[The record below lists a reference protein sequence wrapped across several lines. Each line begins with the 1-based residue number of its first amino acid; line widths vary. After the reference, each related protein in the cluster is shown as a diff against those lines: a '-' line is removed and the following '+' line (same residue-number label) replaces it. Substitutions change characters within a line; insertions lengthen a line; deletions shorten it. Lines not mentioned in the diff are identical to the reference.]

1 VFCLKYLL
9 IFQQI
14 KFPNTKHQIQNNKG
28 ETGFMSIL
36 EVKEL
41 SRYFGGLA
49 AIDNLNLNIQKDE
62 IRGIIG
68 PNGAGKTT
76 LFNVISGVYQPTSGQ
91 IFYMKGKRIDGLA
104 SNKIAAMGLVRTFQH
119 TAIYH
124 DFTVLR
130 NVNVARHL
138 HAKENIFSM
147 LAGTAK
153 KMEEENIKKAL
164 EIVEFMGLGQLKNEL
179 AANLPHGHQRMLGV
193 AIALA
198 CQPKVLLLD
207 EPLTGMTP
215 TEKAQ
220 MIDLIR
226 KVHQQGITILMVEHD
241 MKSVMEL
248 CTYISVLD
256 FGKLLVEGT
265 PAEIQND
272 EAVIAAYLGTEDI
285 TDLGGEKVAT

>member
-1 VFCLKYLL
+1 
-9 IFQQI
+9 
-14 KFPNTKHQIQNNKG
+14 
-28 ETGFMSIL
+28 MSIL
-36 EVKEL
+36 EVKGL

-49 AIDNLNLNIQKDE
+49 ALNNLNLTIQEDE
-62 IRGIIG
+62 VRGIIG

-76 LFNVISGVYQPTSGQ
+76 LFNVLSGVYKPTSGQ
-91 IFYMKGKRIDGLA
+91 VFYMKGKRIDGLA
-104 SNKIAAMGLVRTFQH
+104 SNKIAEMGLVRTFQH

-138 HAKENIFSM
+138 HAGVNIFNM
-147 LAGTAK
+147 FTGTAK
-153 KMEEENIKKAL
+153 KMEDENVKKTL
-164 EIVEFMGLGQLKNEL
+164 EIVEFMGLGHLKNEL

-198 CQPKVLLLD
+198 CEPKVLLLD
-207 EPLTGMTP
+207 EPLAGMTP

-248 CTYISVLD
+248 CDYISVLD
-256 FGKLLVEGT
+256 FGTLLVEGA

-272 EAVIAAYLGTEDI
+272 ETVITAYLGTEDI
-285 TDLGGEKVAT
+285 TSFGGEKVAT

>member
-1 VFCLKYLL
+1 
-9 IFQQI
+9 
-14 KFPNTKHQIQNNKG
+14 
-28 ETGFMSIL
+28 MSIL
-36 EVKEL
+36 DVKGV
-41 SRYFGGLA
+41 SKYFGGLA
-49 AIDNLNLNIQKDE
+49 ALSNLNLTIQEGE

-76 LFNVISGVYQPTSGQ
+76 LFNVICGVYRPTSGQ
-91 IFYMKGKRIDGLA
+91 IFYMKDKRFDGLA
-104 SNKIAAMGLVRTFQH
+104 TSKIAEMGIVRTFQR
-119 TAIYH
+119 TAIYL

-130 NVNVARHL
+130 NVTVARHL
-138 HAKENIFSM
+138 HAKENIFGVF
-147 LAGTAK
+147 AGTVK
-153 KMEEENIKKAL
+153 KMEEENVKKSL
-164 EIVEFMGLGQLKNEL
+164 EIVAFMGLGHLKNEL
-179 AANLPHGHQRMLGV
+179 GANLPHGHQRVLGV

-198 CQPKVLLLD
+198 CEPKVLLLD

-248 CTYISVLD
+248 CNYISVLD
-256 FGKLLVEGT
+256 FGKLLVEGS

-285 TDLGGEKVAT
+285 TSLGGENVAT